1 MRLIVFGKPHLE
13 FVVRPT
19 RPRSVDYDAGER
31 AVGIHRHRRNAK
43 HWAKRRS
50 AFGGK
55 LAILMLGVL
64 DAPTWSWSGLR
75 PGILDQAR
83 SDREGEQ

>member
-1 MRLIVFGKPHLE
+1 MSREPHLE

-19 RPRSVDYDAGER
+19 GPRSVDYDAGER
-31 AVGIHRHRRNAK
+31 SVDIHRHGRNAK

-55 LAILMLGVL
+55 LATFMLGVF
-64 DAPTWSWSGLR
+64 DKPTWSWSALLPGKLDRAR
-75 PGILDQAR
+75 PEC
-83 SDREGEQ
+83 EGEQ

>member
-1 MRLIVFGKPHLE
+1 MRLLVFGQPHLE

-19 RPRSVDYDAGER
+19 RQRSVDYDAGER
-31 AVGIHRHRRNAK
+31 AVDIAK

-64 DAPTWSWSGLR
+64 DTPTWSWSALL
-75 PGILDQAR
+75 PGKLDQAR